1 LPGLAHVLLL
11 AASRALSVFDVD
23 RPAVAVIAVN
33 PNAELSVRMRSFAA
47 TFGLTR
53 AEMSVMEQ
61 IVGENVLPA
70 VAAQLGI
77 AHATVRTYLQHIF
90 AKRESTVRRIS
101 STRSQATLQSA
112 CGPTNFEQYWR
123 YNWLTL
129 NNWTC

>member
-47 TFGLTR
+47 TFGLTP
-53 AEMSVMEQ
+53 AEMSVMEK
-61 IVGENVLPA
+61 ILGGNVLPA

-90 AKRESTVRRIS
+90 AKTGINRQTDLIHQVSGHLAVCLR
-101 STRSQATLQSA
+101 
-112 CGPTNFEQYWR
+112 TNEF
-123 YNWLTL
+123 
-129 NNWTC
+129 